1 MTQIAKTNSPVMTVY
16 ATDANMC
23 IAAKDNVTTGGLTMR
38 NIKQKI
44 RANAESICK
53 TCIHSNVC
61 WVIDNQPCI
70 ECSQYE
76 PVKRGWWEW
85 FEEWSQSTPDYPEEC
100 EDCGWR
106 CSKCKTALED
116 IVGGYWDDIDEE
128 PMLNYCPNCGAKMDE
143 EAQQ

>member
-61 WVIDNQPCI
+61 WVIDNQPCV

-76 PVKRGWWEW
+76 PVKHGRIIESIKDGKSNRV
-85 FEEWSQSTPDYPEEC
+85 FSC
-100 EDCGWR
+100 CGKDFTQLTMWM
-106 CSKCKTALED
+106 
-116 IVGGYWDDIDEE
+116 I
-128 PMLNYCPNCGAKMDE
+128 PNYCPNCGAKMDGE
-143 EAQQ
+143 

>member
-23 IAAKDNVTTGGLTMR
+23 IAAKDNVTTGGLIMR

-61 WVIDNQPCI
+61 WAIDNQPCV

-76 PVKRGWWEW
+76 PVKRGRIIESIENGKMKRV
-85 FEEWSQSTPDYPEEC
+85 FSC
-100 EDCGWR
+100 CGEDFTKLTMWLR
-106 CSKCKTALED
+106 
-116 IVGGYWDDIDEE
+116 
-128 PMLNYCPNCGAKMDE
+128 PNYCPNCGAKMDGE
-143 EAQQ
+143 

>member
-61 WVIDNQPCI
+61 WVIDNQPCV

-76 PVKRGWWEW
+76 PVKRGRWEHNSD
-85 FEEWSQSTPDYPEEC
+85 FPDRFICYG
-100 EDCGWR
+100 CGAMFDMWKHEQR
-106 CSKCKTALED
+106 LF
-116 IVGGYWDDIDEE
+116 
-128 PMLNYCPNCGAKMDE
+128 NYCPNCGARMDLE
-143 EAQQ
+143 EQK

>member
-23 IAAKDNVTTGGLTMR
+23 IVAKDNVTTGGLTMR

-61 WVIDNQPCI
+61 WVIDNQPCV

-76 PVKRGWWEW
+76 PVKHGRIIESMENDRTKRIFSCCG
-85 FEEWSQSTPDYPEEC
+85 
-100 EDCGWR
+100 EDFTELTMWM
-106 CSKCKTALED
+106 
-116 IVGGYWDDIDEE
+116 I
-128 PMLNYCPNCGAKMDE
+128 PNYCPNCGAKMDGE
-143 EAQQ
+143 